1 MKYRELIKQIEANGW
16 YFDRMGKGDDMIYRH
31 AKRPGA
37 IVVAGGGKLNRD
49 VPTGTQNAILRQAGL
64 K

>member
-1 MKYRELIKQIEANGW
+1 MAGGLNVWNAVT
-16 YFDRMGKGDDMIYRH
+16 MIYRH
-31 AKRPGA
+31 PNRPGA

-49 VPTGTQNAILRQAGL
+49 VPKGIENAIRRQAAF

>member
-1 MKYRELIKQIEANGW
+1 MKYKELIKLLETSGW
-16 YFDRMGKGDDMIYRH
+16 YFHRMGKGDHMIYRH
-31 AKRPGA
+31 PTRTGS

-49 VPTGTQNAILRQAGL
+49 VPTGTENAILRQAGL